1 MTQEF
6 ETGAVASAA
15 PPTLTA
21 DTDSTTPGLAPV
33 RESDRINVLDVLR
46 GFALIGILM
55 MNIEWFNR
63 AIAVLTMPDLSLRDA
78 DHAAGFLV
86 KVFVEGKFYK
96 LFSLLF
102 GMGFAVMLLRAEQV
116 GRPFF
121 AWFSRRAGA
130 LLLIGLLHSIFLW
143 TGDIL
148 HDYAIGAFGLLGILW
163 LRRGGKASYALP
175 VSVIMTVASVH
186 ALLAMDA
193 KVLIGYTIISALVAF
208 FIWLRGRD
216 RWRFFRNPQ
225 WLLRIAIAMSILP
238 ILIMSTIGIVQGSR
252 RDPQD
257 LLERHQKSEAKRAE
271 LTAAWPKREIEV
283 MAEARKIPPGE
294 FGELA
299 DGDEDEADDAAKADK
314 KADPEVANKPV
325 EIAATRSDGFEAAVA
340 AKPAPIE
347 NDAKNK
353 PAGKD
358 GKLADK
364 DEPEKSAAEQWFQRK
379 ENRTKAT
386 FWEVQAMTS
395 PNYWVATRFRFVETL
410 EGMKGAP
417 FFALMLLMPIF
428 MLGWWLVETGKIRN
442 PEQHLVLFRTLA
454 WVGWPFGL
462 AFSVSSSILMYQP
475 NWIEG
480 RGSDMLIG
488 LLGWCGQVLLCA
500 AYVGTFVL
508 LLRKSFWQRF
518 LSFLAP
524 LGRMALT
531 NYLTHSLVFSILFYG
546 YGAGWFGQVS
556 RFPQMGLVLAMI
568 TFQVIF
574 SSFWLS
580 KFNYGPMEWLWRSA
594 TYLKWQTLRR
604 SADAMPGV

>member
-1 MTQEF
+1 MT
-6 ETGAVASAA
+6 
-15 PPTLTA
+15 PPVDA
-21 DTDSTTPGLAPV
+21 DSTAPALAPV
-33 RESDRINVLDVLR
+33 RESDRISVLDVLR

-63 AIAVLTMPDLSLRDA
+63 SIAVLTMPDLSLRDA

-121 AWFSRRAGA
+121 GWFSRRAGA

-163 LRRGGKASYALP
+163 LRRGGKAGFALP
-175 VSVIMTVASVH
+175 VSVIMTFASVH
-186 ALLAMDA
+186 ALIAMDA
-193 KVLIGYTIISALVAF
+193 KVLIGYAVISGLVPL
-208 FIWLRGRD
+208 FIWMRGRD
-216 RWRFFRNPQ
+216 WWRFFRNPQ
-225 WLLRIAIAMSILP
+225 WLLRIAIGMSIFP
-238 ILIMSTIGIVQGSR
+238 ILMMSAFGIVEGAR

-257 LLERHQKSEAKRAE
+257 LLERYQKSEVKRAE
-271 LTAAWPKREIEV
+271 LTAAWPKREAEV
-283 MAEARKIPPGE
+283 LAEARKIPPGE
-294 FGELA
+294 FGELS
-299 DGDEDEADDAAKADK
+299 DGDEDEDEQADNRATVEKKPDAA
-314 KADPEVANKPV
+314 VASTPV
-325 EIAATRSDGFEAAVA
+325 ENATSKADGFEAEVV
-340 AKPAPIE
+340 AKPAMTKSAAK
-347 NDAKNK
+347 DAK
-353 PAGKD
+353 A
-358 GKLADK
+358 
-364 DEPEKSAAEQWFQRK
+364 DEPEKTAAERWFQRK
-379 ENRTKAT
+379 ENRTKAQ

-395 PNYWVATRFRFVETL
+395 PNYWVATRFRFVETV

-442 PEQHLVLFRTLA
+442 PEQHLVMFRTLA

-462 AFSVSSSILMYQP
+462 AFSVSSTILMYQP

-480 RGSDMLIG
+480 RGSDMLGG

-508 LLRKSFWQRF
+508 LLRKAFWQRV

-531 NYLTHSLVFSILFYG
+531 NYLMHSLVFSTLFYG
-546 YGAGWFGQVS
+546 YGAGWFGDVS

-568 TFQVIF
+568 TFQAIF
-574 SSFWLS
+574 SRFWLS
-580 KFNYGPMEWLWRSA
+580 QFNYGPMEWLWRSA

-604 SADAMPGV
+604 TRDAMPGV